1 MFGITTP
8 VISSSLNPNSGN
20 RNRKRPIFQGLN
32 EELNPQKMSLQ
43 MANDILERM
52 VRLHDPENAEAIAY
66 FGNPSA
72 KEVSS
77 GVDLTLLNAVH
88 GKDES
93 LIKKQLK
100 EKADVNQA
108 DGNGWTPLM
117 QSCKGR
123 FGQDLYNLIEMLLQA
138 NPNLDHQDKYGSTA
152 VMEAV
157 KADNLPALR
166 KLLKLQPNLNLQD
179 AKGKTA
185 LHHAVEGGGIEMAA
199 LLLDGGVNPDIQDSE
214 GNRPVDWAIEQQDF
228 QLFETLVAGNPEH
241 QNKASYQHAL
251 DKLAE
256 MKNPESAT
264 KMATNLLIAGLNV
277 LKPDELKQ
285 VLGYRPKLTAK
296 GDVDSPDKLWA
307 SRRNGATLL
316 MRAAAKGNMDTIK
329 QLVDAGVNV
338 MEKDFAGETAYHY
351 AKRKRHG
358 QVVNYL
364 KDEILE
370 QASKRMEKPSLG
382 QSDKN

>member
-20 RNRKRPIFQGLN
+20 RNRKRPIFQGQN

-66 FGNPSA
+66 FRKP
-72 KEVSS
+72 VSKSHS

-88 GKDES
+88 SKDES

-108 DGNGWTPLM
+108 DSHGWTPLM

-185 LHHAVEGGGIEMAA
+185 LHHAVEVGGIEMAA
-199 LLLDGGVNPDIQDSE
+199 LLLDGGVNPDIQDAE
-214 GNRPVDWAIEQQDF
+214 GKRPVDWAIEQQDF
-228 QLFETLVAGNPEH
+228 QLLETLVSGNPEH

-251 DKLAE
+251 DALAE
-256 MKNPESAT
+256 MKDPEIAT
-264 KMATNLLIAGLNV
+264 QMATNLLISGLNV

-285 VLGYRPKLTAK
+285 VLEYRPQLTAK
-296 GDVDSPDKLWA
+296 GDVDSPERLWA

-316 MRAAAKGNMDTIK
+316 MRAAAKGNLDAVK
-329 QLVDAGVNV
+329 QLIGAGVNIV
-338 MEKDFAGETAYHY
+338 EKDFAGETAFHY
-351 AKRKRHG
+351 AKRKRHA
-358 QVVNYL
+358 QVATYL

-370 QASKRMEKPSLG
+370 QASKLIEKPAPG
-382 QSDKN
+382 QSRKN